1 MTPLLKAIVLASRVG
16 LIEVVH
22 RMKAAPMPVLM
33 PAPRLIMKACSGAG
47 AGVGVEAGIGV
58 G

>member
-22 RMKAAPMPVLM
+22 RMKAAPTPVLM
-33 PAPRLIMKACSGAG
+33 PAPRLIMNACLGAGAG
-47 AGVGVEAGIGV
+47 AGVGLGV